1 MGKVEFAPATV
12 RDTGVSL
19 ATWGGC
25 LLYFAAIAI
34 LDGLTSPLPLL
45 GNPLAWVTPVLLIAG
60 VMLVVGGVVIL
71 ALDRRN

>member
-12 RDTGVSL
+12 RDTGISL

-25 LLYFAAIAI
+25 LLYFGAIAI
-34 LDGLTSPLPLL
+34 LTQLMSPGPMV
-45 GNPLAWVTPVLLIAG
+45 GPLAWVTPVLLIAG

-71 ALDRRN
+71 ALDRRS